1 MEDARNSPTATTG
14 DVARSR
20 SVRGVLRSIAREPLV
35 HFLGAATILFFA
47 LAGLEQRDDAIEIDR
62 ARLVQ
67 FMQERA
73 RIFDEDNFSAMFDRL
88 TPAERAALVQDY
100 ALSEALYR
108 TAQANSFDRSDPL
121 IRQRMIQQ
129 MRLLLQDQVT
139 ADLAISDEE
148 VRTYFEQHGQD
159 YAQPAT
165 LTFTHVFID
174 GRKYGEAA
182 DRMAIATLQELRR
195 GGVTFEQAGNFGD
208 LFPYRRNYIDVSRE
222 QASAELGAAVTDAL
236 FLQER
241 DIGQWQ
247 GPFRSEL
254 GNHLVL
260 ISSRQEPTTLDL
272 AGMESIVR
280 QDALFAKRER
290 ETGAI
295 ADRLLGEFDVRLA
308 DDIGTLAERPS

>member
-1 MEDARNSPTATTG
+1 MEAAANSPPATAG
-14 DVARSR
+14 EPVRRR
-20 SVRGVLRSIAREPLV
+20 SVGAGLRSIAREPLV
-35 HFLGAATILFFA
+35 HFLAVATILFFA
-47 LAGLEQRDDAIEIDR
+47 LAGLDQPDDAIEIDR

-88 TPAERAALVQDY
+88 TPAERAALVEDY

-108 TAQANSFDRSDPL
+108 TAQANSFDQSDPL

-148 VRTYFEQHGQD
+148 VRTYFEQHRQD

-174 GRKYGEAA
+174 GRKHGDAT
-182 DRMAIATLQELRR
+182 DRMATATLQELRAN
-195 GGVTFEQAGNFGD
+195 GTTFEQAGNFGD

-222 QASAELGAAVTDAL
+222 QARAELGVAVADAL
-236 FLQER
+236 FQSQR
-241 DIGQWQ
+241 IIGQWE

-254 GNHLVL
+254 GSHLVL
-260 ISSRQEPTTLDL
+260 ISSRDEAALPNL
-272 AGMESIVR
+272 ADMEELVR

-295 ADRLLGEFDVRLA
+295 ADRLLGEFEVRMA